1 MHPLVMLAMHWK
13 LPLINCCLRLNM
25 NFVDFVILSG
35 SSNFFI
41 GAKLLVTPGRRVLLQ
56 EELSMIDFPEDPRD

>member
-1 MHPLVMLAMHWK
+1 
-13 LPLINCCLRLNM
+13 M